1 MSRRKQAKPTQLRV
15 ASDELEGLETSP
27 HSSLSMEQ
35 PGTSAATTPE
45 PEADRDDQ
53 SVAEEKTSR
62 NDLVESYHNG
72 GLFACTYCPYSF
84 ATPGALKNH
93 EQEHAAL
100 MPYRCTIC
108 GKGFKHK
115 RSQNRHNKL
124 HSGLRKYKCTICDS
138 RFFRSDHLKLHMK
151 THEIS
156 KYAFVCVIC
165 QRGFNSNSALESH
178 FQVYHNKGSQQATS
192 PDRDRDTTF
201 QDETTLLPSST
212 AEPSGY
218 RQSAED
224 LSFLECSICHLRM
237 PSSESLLCHLDSQHN
252 LISSC
257 TPAETHTSAADNPA
271 SSNSEVI
278 FCVLCPSAFESTD
291 ELESHSESVHG
302 IKHSAILA
310 QITQLSLPLCTSED
324 DQSEDRNRRQP
335 QQRSFTCGFCT
346 DQFLSVF
353 GLQKHTLHKHSL
365 KDLQLPVSNDPTYDC
380 DVCGRSFESILAL
393 HCHISTAHNS
403 ATVDGRQNGFD
414 QAVEPNPSTSLLS
427 ANMTKSASVFQCGQC
442 DVVSTSLK
450 SFTSHMQQ
458 HLTEQSQ
465 SMEDCKSKRC
475 DLCGLVL
482 DTELEYDTHLMSHY
496 LQKESHYVCDK
507 CNRSYTTSEDLQ
519 KHLFDLHAVHLYR
532 CALCGSIHDSRPDLQ
547 EHFAITH
554 RSEQLRHRCRSCNAV
569 FNADEQFLAH
579 VHVAHLNKVG
589 KSSSPNT
596 TVVPFYCTVCC
607 IAFNSEVEYRAHRH
621 TLFKCPLCS
630 EAFDVEYLYEKHINN
645 AHGEQALL
653 IAAVAAAAAVGSGGA
668 WSLPRRLLSSDMK
681 RHCSDDSSQTT
692 VNGNSSAGSSTLP
705 AVTSK
710 CNICDKKCSSMHEL
724 AQHKLQHCKVIHSEM
739 CNVCRAPITS
749 VEQFFAHI
757 RMHNSSGVPVACV
770 ICKQSLLSTIE
781 MHTHSKFHL
790 RLDCSTSCRCQK
802 CAGQSTSDGLNNATA
817 TKMSCNCQVVVKT
830 EAEEIGEDVNGAV
843 SDDLLRSDAE
853 AEKNVS
859 PARKNQCPK
868 RRRTRSVENQVE
880 ASIDTNVQ
888 QDDANQVCMLCKRIF
903 DSSSKL
909 QCHLIEHSFVG
920 CSGFQ
925 CYLCETVFSKP
936 QPLQQHMASSHTY
949 EERVYVCLRCDQ
961 KFFFRAEL
969 DSHTIVKH
977 SDFDPPEA
985 SAKDLTE
992 PTGDEEADAEK
1003 AEMKFSCCLCGR
1015 WFPDLTSLQEHSAD
1029 CSLNVKSTSDSPS
1042 GTKCVTLPEK
1052 VAEEPSKVKRM
1063 YVVSSDKSNDS
1074 ERSRS
1079 SRIAGNRNL
1088 KVAQQGTHPCPHCSK
1103 VFNSPSALQGH
1114 SHVHMGS
1121 RIHQCSKC
1129 KREFPTAAKMRNH
1142 QRQHSGDKPFPCEV
1156 CGRFFSRKDN
1166 LKVHMKTHFKYNSLN
1181 SLTDLPTMVS
1191 PGARS
1196 VLSNLGSTS
1205 ASGAGPQSATNN

>member
-1 MSRRKQAKPTQLRV
+1 MSRRKQSKPTQLR
-15 ASDELEGLETSP
+15 ATSDEIEGAETSP
-27 HSSLSMEQ
+27 QSSLSMEQ
-35 PGTSAATTPE
+35 PGTSTATTPE

-53 SVAEEKTSR
+53 SIAEEKTLA
-62 NDLVESYHNG
+62 NDMVESYHNG

-84 ATPGALKNH
+84 ATPGSLKNH

-178 FQVYHNKGSQQATS
+178 FQVYHNKNSQQGAS
-192 PDRDRDTTF
+192 PDRDAMSQEDA
-201 QDETTLLPSST
+201 LLPSST
-212 AEPSGY
+212 ADASGC

-224 LSFLECSICHLRM
+224 LTFLECSICHLRM
-237 PSSESLLCHLDSQHN
+237 PNSESLLCHLDSQHN
-252 LISSC
+252 LISGCAPSE
-257 TPAETHTSAADNPA
+257 ASALGPDNTADG
-271 SSNSEVI
+271 SSELL
-278 FCVLCPSAFESTD
+278 FCVLCASGFESTD
-291 ELESHSESVHG
+291 ELESHSENVHG
-302 IKHSAILA
+302 IKNSTILA
-310 QITQLSLPLCTSED
+310 QLTQLSFPLCTSED
-324 DQSEDRNRRQP
+324 DHSDGHARRQS
-335 QQRSFTCGFCT
+335 QQRPFSCGFCT
-346 DQFLSVF
+346 EQFLSVF

-365 KDLQLPVSNDPTYDC
+365 KDLQPPVSNDPTYDC

-393 HCHISTAHNS
+393 HCHVSTAHGTT
-403 ATVDGRQNGFD
+403 AVDGRQNGFD
-414 QAVEPNPSTSLLS
+414 QSVEASSSASLMS
-427 ANMTKSASVFQCGQC
+427 ANTTTNASVFQCGQC
-442 DVVSTSLK
+442 DMVSTSLK

-458 HLTEQSQ
+458 HISEQSQ
-465 SMEDCKSKRC
+465 NVENCKSKRC

-496 LQKESHYVCDK
+496 LQKESHFVCDK
-507 CNRSYTTSEDLQ
+507 CNRSYTTSDDLQ
-519 KHLFDLHAVHLYR
+519 KHLFDMHVVHLYR
-532 CALCGSIHDSRPDLQ
+532 CALCGSAHDTRPDLQ
-547 EHFAITH
+547 EHFAMTH

-569 FNADEQFLAH
+569 FGADEQFLAH
-579 VHVAHLNKVG
+579 VHVAHMNKAG
-589 KSSSPNT
+589 KASSPNT

-607 IAFNSEVEYRAHRH
+607 IAFNSEVEYRAHSH
-621 TLFKCPLCS
+621 TLFKCPLCT

-645 AHGEQALL
+645 AHGGQALL
-653 IAAVAAAAAVGSGGA
+653 IAAVAAAAAVNSGGA
-668 WSLPRRLLSSDMK
+668 WSLPKRLLSGDMK
-681 RHCSDDSSQTT
+681 RRCSDDSSPTA
-692 VNGNSSAGSSTLP
+692 VNGNNSTASSVLP
-705 AVTSK
+705 AVTNK
-710 CNICDKKCSSMHEL
+710 CNICDKKCASVHEL

-757 RMHNSSGVPVACV
+757 RMHNSSGVPMACV

-790 RLDCSTSCRCQK
+790 RLGCSTVCRCQN
-802 CAGQSTSDGLNNATA
+802 CAGQSSSDGQTNASANNT
-817 TKMSCNCQVVVKT
+817 CNCQATVET
-830 EAEEIGEDVNGAV
+830 ESEEITESINGAAADDQLH
-843 SDDLLRSDAE
+843 SDSESENSVPASRRQCTKRQRSCTME
-853 AEKNVS
+853 SQLE
-859 PARKNQCPK
+859 
-868 RRRTRSVENQVE
+868 
-880 ASIDTNVQ
+880 TNMDVQ
-888 QDDANQVCMLCKRIF
+888 LDGANHICMLCKKVF

-925 CYLCETVFSKP
+925 CYLCDRVFSMP
-936 QPLQQHMASSHTY
+936 QPLQQHMTTSHTY
-949 EERVYVCLRCDQ
+949 EERVYACLHCDQ

-969 DSHTIVKH
+969 DSHNFVEH
-977 SDFDPPEA
+977 SDLDPKEP
-985 SAKDLTE
+985 SPKDLME
-992 PTGDEEADAEK
+992 SSGIDEADVEK
-1003 AEMKFSCCLCGR
+1003 PETKLTCCCCGK
-1015 WFPDLTSLQEHSAD
+1015 WFPDLSSLQAHSAD
-1029 CSLNVKSTSDSPS
+1029 CSLNAKSSSDSHS
-1042 GTKCVTLPEK
+1042 DTNYASLPEE
-1052 VAEEPSKVKRM
+1052 VTEEPSKVKRM
-1063 YVVSSDKSNDS
+1063 YVAPSGRNNSS
-1074 ERSRS
+1074 ESRRP
-1079 SRIAGNRNL
+1079 SRTAGNGNL
-1088 KVAQQGTHPCPHCSK
+1088 KAAQQGSHPCPHCPK

-1196 VLSNLGSTS
+1196 VLSNFGSSPTGGTGQQP
-1205 ASGAGPQSATNN
+1205 AADA